1 MLRFPEHLEVD
12 LMVCLVAVP
21 VDLPA
26 SEAFVV
32 LVGLSHLVV
41 AALLCLVGSS
51 GPGEVLVDPRL
62 VVACLDRL
70 VLEALVV
77 VSREQACS
85 A

>member
-1 MLRFPEHLEVD
+1 
-12 LMVCLVAVP
+12 MVCLVAVP

-41 AALLCLVGSS
+41 AAVSCPCLVRSS
-51 GPGEVLVDPRL
+51 GQAEVLVDPRL

-77 VSREQACS
+77 VSREPACS